1 MTSRLL
7 SLSFLIGLMLV
18 LSAGLASAERRVAL
32 IIGNSTYKNVQPL
45 ANPAR
50 DAAAVGA
57 MFKKAGFE
65 VVESKLDLGNTAM
78 RRAIREFTGTAKNAD
93 IAVVYYAGH
102 GIEFDGTNY
111 LIPVDAELAS
121 DVDVEDETISLD
133 RVMRMLDPV
142 KRLRLVILDACRD
155 NPFAKKMTRTV
166 ASRSM
171 GRGLAKIEVMTTDT
185 LVAFAAKAGMTA
197 ADGTGDHSPFT
208 AALLDALATPGLDVR
223 IAFGRVRD
231 EVMKSTDNKQ
241 EPYVYGSIGG
251 STVALV
257 SKPPEKQAPAAPA
270 AAADTLARDYEFA
283 ERIGTRQA
291 WDSFLAAHST
301 GFFADLARAARDK
314 IIAAEQRVTMGKE
327 KAAEEEIKRKAAE
340 AARVRATEEAKLKAE
355 ADAKKAGEEEARRRA
370 AEEARYR
377 AAEEARLKAE
387 EAARKF
393 AEEEAKLKAKLE
405 AVVKSQQTP
414 TVVASAPSAPEATR
428 ALAPQMDEGDIARLL
443 QFHLKRVGCDPG
455 TVDGKWTD
463 QSAHAMAEFNKRA
476 KANFE
481 VKVASLGAL
490 DAVKQQKAR
499 LCPLVCGKGFKARR
513 RPVCCR
519 SLQARF
525 RAQQGHRRLRARN
538 KIRDAS
544 AVTRRR
550 QQRRGRSDILFGTRR
565 VQTCAKKLQ
574 NSGCRSR
581 RGNRGRNAKCGR
593 PDGRLQLA
601 AAVEARC
608 CLLLLGLS
616 LPNYSPTNQGILN
629 ALVNGQSHRFG
640 VGGRC
645 AVGLPA

>member
-1 MTSRLL
+1 
-7 SLSFLIGLMLV
+7 
-18 LSAGLASAERRVAL
+18 
-32 IIGNSTYKNVQPL
+32 
-45 ANPAR
+45 
-50 DAAAVGA
+50 

-142 KRLRLVILDACRD
+142 KRLRLVILDACRE
-155 NPFAKKMTRTV
+155 NPFAKKMTRTI

-171 GRGLAKIEVMTTDT
+171 GRGLAKIEVTTTDT

-208 AALLDALATPGLDVR
+208 AALLDTLATPGLDLR

-257 SKPPEKQAPAAPA
+257 PKPPEKQAPAGRPP
-270 AAADTLARDYEFA
+270 AADTLARDYEFA

-314 IIAAEQRVTMGKE
+314 ITAAEQRVTMGKE
-327 KAAEEEIKRKAAE
+327 KAAEEETKRKAAE
-340 AARVRATEEAKLKAE
+340 AARVRAAEEARLKAE
-355 ADAKKAGEEEARRRA
+355 ADAKKTAEEEARRKA
-370 AEEARYR
+370 IEEARFR
-377 AAEEARLKAE
+377 AADEARLKAE
-387 EAARKF
+387 EAARRF

-405 AVVKSQQTP
+405 AVAKSQHAP
-414 TVVASAPSAPEATR
+414 TVIASAPSAPETTR

-499 LCPLVCGKGFKARR
+499 LCPLVCGKGFKVEEDRCIAEACRRGFVRNKASGECERETKSATRPPPRR
-513 RPVCCR
+513 R
-519 SLQARF
+519 
-525 RAQQGHRRLRARN
+525 G
-538 KIRDAS
+538 
-544 AVTRRR
+544 
-550 QQRRGRSDILFGTRR
+550 QQRRWWSDILFGAWRL
-565 VQTCAKKLQ
+565 QGCSQKLQ
-574 NSGCRSR
+574 DRNCHCRGIGER
-581 RGNRGRNAKCGR
+581 VCKRGRTAGH
-593 PDGRLQLA
+593 LQLA

-608 CLLLLGLS
+608 CRLLLVFS
-616 LPNYSPTNQGILN
+616 LPIYSPIKQEISN
-629 ALVNGQSHRFG
+629 ALVNSQSHRFG

-645 AVGLPA
+645 AGRLPA

>member
-1 MTSRLL
+1 MTSRLF
-7 SLSFLIGLMLV
+7 SLSFLIGLTLV
-18 LSAGLASAERRVAL
+18 LSAGVASAERRVAL
-32 IIGNSTYKNVQPL
+32 IIGNSNYKNVQPL

-57 MFKKAGFE
+57 MLKKAGFE

-78 RRAIREFTGTAKNAD
+78 RRTIREFTSTAKNAD

-133 RVMRMLDPV
+133 RIMRMLDPV
-142 KRLRLVILDACRD
+142 KRLRLVILDACRE
-155 NPFAKKMTRTV
+155 NPFGKKMTRTI

-171 GRGLAKIEVMTTDT
+171 GRGLAKVEVTSTDT

-197 ADGTGDHSPFT
+197 ADGIGDHSPFT
-208 AALLDALATPGLDVR
+208 AALLDSLSIPGLDVR

-257 SKPPEKQAPAAPA
+257 PKAPEKQAPAAAAPA
-270 AAADTLARDYEFA
+270 PSAADTLARDYEFA

-327 KAAEEEIKRKAAE
+327 KAAEEETKRKAAE
-340 AARVRATEEAKLKAE
+340 AAQLRATQEAKLKAE
-355 ADAKKAGEEEARRRA
+355 ADAKKAADEARDRAIDDARR
-370 AEEARYR
+370 
-377 AAEEARLKAE
+377 KAE

-405 AVVKSQQTP
+405 AASKSQQAP
-414 TVVASAPSAPEATR
+414 TVVASAPSGPDATR
-428 ALAPQMDEGDIARLL
+428 AVAPQMDEADIARLL

-463 QSAHAMAEFNKRA
+463 QSTRAMTEFNRRA

-490 DAVKQQKAR
+490 DAVKQQKER
-499 LCPLVCGKGFKARR
+499 LCPLVCSKGF
-513 RPVCCR
+513 
-519 SLQARF
+519 
-525 RAQQGHRRLRARN
+525 RAEEDRCVAEACKRGFVRN
-538 KIRDAS
+538 KANGECERE
-544 AVTRRR
+544 T
-550 QQRRGRSDILFGTRR
+550 
-565 VQTCAKKLQ
+565 K
-574 NSGCRSR
+574 
-581 RGNRGRNAKCGR
+581 
-593 PDGRLQLA
+593 A
-601 AAVEARC
+601 AA
-608 CLLLLGLS
+608 
-616 LPNYSPTNQGILN
+616 SPTSREESGGGGGSG
-629 ALVNGQSHRFG
+629 GQVFCSERGGCAPVPKNCRIIHG
-640 VGGRC
+640 AGGAGSTGTASVGGQRLAC
-645 AVGLPA
+645 N

>member
-1 MTSRLL
+1 
-7 SLSFLIGLMLV
+7 LV

-45 ANPAR
+45 ANPAK

-57 MFKKAGFE
+57 LFKKAGFE

-142 KRLRLVILDACRD
+142 KRLRLVILDACRE
-155 NPFAKKMTRTV
+155 NPFAKKMTRTI

-171 GRGLAKIEVMTTDT
+171 GRGLAKIEVTTTDT

-208 AALLDALATPGLDVR
+208 AALLDTLATPGLDVR

-270 AAADTLARDYEFA
+270 AADTLARDYEFA

-314 IIAAEQRVTMGKE
+314 IVAAEQRVTMGKE

-340 AARVRATEEAKLKAE
+340 AARVRAVEEARLKAE
-355 ADAKKAGEEEARRRA
+355 ADAKKA
-370 AEEARYR
+370 AEEARDR
-377 AAEEARLKAE
+377 AVEAARLKAE

-414 TVVASAPSAPEATR
+414 TVVASAPSAPDATR

-499 LCPLVCGKGFKARR
+499 LCPLVCGKGFKVEEDRCVAEACKRGF
-513 RPVCCR
+513 V
-519 SLQARF
+519 
-525 RAQQGHRRLRARN
+525 RN
-538 KIRDAS
+538 KASGECERETRAAASPASRDEGGGGSAGGGQIFCSERGGCS
-544 AVTRRR
+544 AVPKNCRIVHGGGTGGTGTASVAG
-550 QQRRGRSDILFGTRR
+550 QR
-565 VQTCAKKLQ
+565 
-574 NSGCRSR
+574 
-581 RGNRGRNAKCGR
+581 
-593 PDGRLQLA
+593 
-601 AAVEARC
+601 
-608 CLLLLGLS
+608 
-616 LPNYSPTNQGILN
+616 
-629 ALVNGQSHRFG
+629 LVCN
-640 VGGRC
+640 
-645 AVGLPA
+645 

>member
-7 SLSFLIGLMLV
+7 SLSFLTGLTLV

-45 ANPAR
+45 ANPAK

-57 MFKKAGFE
+57 LFKKAGFE

-142 KRLRLVILDACRD
+142 KRLRLVILDACRE
-155 NPFAKKMTRTV
+155 NPFAKKMTRTI

-171 GRGLAKIEVMTTDT
+171 GRGLAKIEVATTDT

-257 SKPPEKQAPAAPA
+257 SKPPEKQAPATP

-314 IIAAEQRVTMGKE
+314 IVAAEQRVTIGKE

-340 AARVRATEEAKLKAE
+340 AARVRAAEEARLKAE
-355 ADAKKAGEEEARRRA
+355 ADAKKA
-370 AEEARYR
+370 AEEARDR
-377 AAEEARLKAE
+377 AVEAARLKAE

-414 TVVASAPSAPEATR
+414 TVVASAPSAPDAAR
-428 ALAPQMDEGDIARLL
+428 ALAPQLDEGDIARLL

-499 LCPLVCGKGFKARR
+499 LCPLVCGKGFKVEEDRCVAEACRR
-513 RPVCCR
+513 GFV
-519 SLQARF
+519 
-525 RAQQGHRRLRARN
+525 RN
-538 KIRDAS
+538 KAS
-544 AVTRRR
+544 GECERET
-550 QQRRGRSDILFGTRR
+550 
-565 VQTCAKKLQ
+565 K
-574 NSGCRSR
+574 
-581 RGNRGRNAKCGR
+581 
-593 PDGRLQLA
+593 A
-601 AAVEARC
+601 AA
-608 CLLLLGLS
+608 
-616 LPNYSPTNQGILN
+616 SPASREEGGGGGGQIFCSERGGCN
-629 ALVNGQSHRFG
+629 AVPKNCRIVHGGGTGGSGTASVSGQRLVCN
-640 VGGRC
+640 
-645 AVGLPA
+645 

>member
-1 MTSRLL
+1 
-7 SLSFLIGLMLV
+7 MLV
-18 LSAGLASAERRVAL
+18 LSAGFASAERRVAL

-45 ANPAR
+45 ANPAK

-142 KRLRLVILDACRD
+142 KRLRLVILDACRE
-155 NPFAKKMTRTV
+155 NPFAKRMTRTI

-171 GRGLAKIEVMTTDT
+171 GRGLAKIEVTTTDT

-208 AALLDALATPGLDVR
+208 AALLDTLATPGLDVR

-251 STVALV
+251 STIALV
-257 SKPPEKQAPAAPA
+257 SKPPEKQAPAAP

-314 IIAAEQRVTMGKE
+314 ITAAEQRVTMGKE

-340 AARVRATEEAKLKAE
+340 AARVRAAEEAKLKAE
-355 ADAKKAGEEEARRRA
+355 EAAKK
-370 AEEARYR
+370 
-377 AAEEARLKAE
+377 L
-387 EAARKF
+387 
-393 AEEEAKLKAKLE
+393 AEEEAKLKARLE
-405 AVVKSQQTP
+405 AVAKSQQAP
-414 TVVASAPSAPEATR
+414 TVIASAPSAPEAAR
-428 ALAPQMDEGDIARLL
+428 AVAPHMDEADIARLL

-463 QSAHAMAEFNKRA
+463 QSTRAMAEFNKRA

-490 DAVKQQKAR
+490 DAVKQQKDR
-499 LCPLVCGKGFKARR
+499 LCPLVCGKGFRAEEDRCVAEACRR
-513 RPVCCR
+513 GFV
-519 SLQARF
+519 
-525 RAQQGHRRLRARN
+525 RN
-538 KIRDAS
+538 KAS
-544 AVTRRR
+544 GECERET
-550 QQRRGRSDILFGTRR
+550 
-565 VQTCAKKLQ
+565 K
-574 NSGCRSR
+574 
-581 RGNRGRNAKCGR
+581 
-593 PDGRLQLA
+593 A
-601 AAVEARC
+601 AA
-608 CLLLLGLS
+608 
-616 LPNYSPTNQGILN
+616 SPASRDEVSGGGGGGQIFCSERGGCNPVPKNCRIVHGGGTGGSGTASVSGQR
-629 ALVNGQSHRFG
+629 LVCN
-640 VGGRC
+640 
-645 AVGLPA
+645 

>member
-1 MTSRLL
+1 
-7 SLSFLIGLMLV
+7 LV

-45 ANPAR
+45 ANPAK

-57 MFKKAGFE
+57 LFKKAGFE

-142 KRLRLVILDACRD
+142 KRLRLVILDACRE
-155 NPFAKKMTRTV
+155 NPFAKKMTRTI

-171 GRGLAKIEVMTTDT
+171 GRGLAKIEVTTTDT

-208 AALLDALATPGLDVR
+208 AALLDTLATPGLDVR

-270 AAADTLARDYEFA
+270 AADTLARDYEFA

-314 IIAAEQRVTMGKE
+314 IVAAEQRVTMGKE

-340 AARVRATEEAKLKAE
+340 AARVRAVEEARLKAE
-355 ADAKKAGEEEARRRA
+355 ADAKKA
-370 AEEARYR
+370 AEEARDR
-377 AAEEARLKAE
+377 AVEAARLKAE

-414 TVVASAPSAPEATR
+414 TVVASAPSAPDATR

-499 LCPLVCGKGFKARR
+499 LCPLVCGKGFKVEEDRCVAEACRR
-513 RPVCCR
+513 GFV
-519 SLQARF
+519 
-525 RAQQGHRRLRARN
+525 RN
-538 KIRDAS
+538 KATGECAREIKAAGSPSRDEGGGGGGGGQIFCAERGGCNPVPKNCKIVIVS
-544 AVTRRR
+544 GGATSGGTSNTLG
-550 QQRRGRSDILFGTRR
+550 QRLE
-565 VQTCAKKLQ
+565 C
-574 NSGCRSR
+574 
-581 RGNRGRNAKCGR
+581 
-593 PDGRLQLA
+593 
-601 AAVEARC
+601 
-608 CLLLLGLS
+608 
-616 LPNYSPTNQGILN
+616 
-629 ALVNGQSHRFG
+629 H
-640 VGGRC
+640 
-645 AVGLPA
+645 

>member
-1 MTSRLL
+1 
-7 SLSFLIGLMLV
+7 LV

-45 ANPAR
+45 ANPAK

-57 MFKKAGFE
+57 LFKKAGFE

-142 KRLRLVILDACRD
+142 KRLRLVILDACRE
-155 NPFAKKMTRTV
+155 NPFAKKMTRTI

-171 GRGLAKIEVMTTDT
+171 GRGLAKIEVTTTDT

-208 AALLDALATPGLDVR
+208 AALLDTLATPGLDVR

-270 AAADTLARDYEFA
+270 AADTLARDYEFA

-314 IIAAEQRVTMGKE
+314 IVAAEQRVTMGKE
-327 KAAEEEIKRKAAE
+327 KAAEEEVKRKAAE
-340 AARVRATEEAKLKAE
+340 AARVRAVEEARLKAE
-355 ADAKKAGEEEARRRA
+355 ADAKKA
-370 AEEARYR
+370 AEEARDR
-377 AAEEARLKAE
+377 AVEAARLKAE

-414 TVVASAPSAPEATR
+414 TVVASAPSAPDATR

-499 LCPLVCGKGFKARR
+499 LCPLVCGKGFKVEEDRCVAEACKRGF
-513 RPVCCR
+513 V
-519 SLQARF
+519 
-525 RAQQGHRRLRARN
+525 RN
-538 KIRDAS
+538 KASGECERETRAAASPASRDEGGGGSAGGGQIFCSERGGCS
-544 AVTRRR
+544 AVPKNCRIVHGGGTGGTGTASVAG
-550 QQRRGRSDILFGTRR
+550 QR
-565 VQTCAKKLQ
+565 
-574 NSGCRSR
+574 
-581 RGNRGRNAKCGR
+581 
-593 PDGRLQLA
+593 
-601 AAVEARC
+601 
-608 CLLLLGLS
+608 
-616 LPNYSPTNQGILN
+616 
-629 ALVNGQSHRFG
+629 LVCN
-640 VGGRC
+640 
-645 AVGLPA
+645 

>member
-7 SLSFLIGLMLV
+7 SLSFLIGLTLV
-18 LSAGLASAERRVAL
+18 LSAGAASAERRVAL
-32 IIGNSTYKNVQPL
+32 IIGNSNYKNVQPL

-50 DAAAVGA
+50 DATAVAAL
-57 MFKKAGFE
+57 FKKAGFE

-78 RRAIREFTGTAKNAD
+78 RRTIREFTGTAKNAD

-111 LIPVDAELAS
+111 LIPIDAELAS

-133 RVMRMLDPV
+133 RIMRMLDPV
-142 KRLRLVILDACRD
+142 KRLRLVILDACRE
-155 NPFAKKMTRTV
+155 NPFGKKMTRTV

-171 GRGLAKIEVMTTDT
+171 GRGLAKIEVTTTDT

-197 ADGTGDHSPFT
+197 ADGIGDHSPFT
-208 AALLDALATPGLDVR
+208 AALLDSLAIPGLDVR

-257 SKPPEKQAPAAPA
+257 AKPPEKQAAPAPAAPS
-270 AAADTLARDYEFA
+270 AADTLARDYEFA

-291 WDSFLAAHST
+291 WDSFLAAHGT

-340 AARVRATEEAKLKAE
+340 AAQA
-355 ADAKKAGEEEARRRA
+355 
-370 AEEARYR
+370 R

-387 EAARKF
+387 EAARRF

-405 AVVKSQQTP
+405 AVTKSQQAP
-414 TVVASAPSAPEATR
+414 TVVASAPSAPDATR
-428 ALAPQMDEGDIARLL
+428 AVAPHMDEADIARLL
-443 QFHLKRVGCDPG
+443 QFHLKRIGCDPG

-463 QSAHAMAEFNKRA
+463 QSTRAMAEFNKRA
-476 KANFE
+476 KANLE

-490 DAVKQQKAR
+490 DAVKQQKER
-499 LCPLVCGKGFKARR
+499 LCPLVCSKGFKVEEDRCVAEACRR
-513 RPVCCR
+513 GFV
-519 SLQARF
+519 
-525 RAQQGHRRLRARN
+525 RN
-538 KIRDAS
+538 KANGECERE
-544 AVTRRR
+544 T
-550 QQRRGRSDILFGTRR
+550 
-565 VQTCAKKLQ
+565 K
-574 NSGCRSR
+574 
-581 RGNRGRNAKCGR
+581 
-593 PDGRLQLA
+593 A
-601 AAVEARC
+601 AA
-608 CLLLLGLS
+608 
-616 LPNYSPTNQGILN
+616 SPASRDEGGGGSGGGSQIYCSERGGCNPVPKNCRIVAGAGGGGTAAGTPSAAGQR
-629 ALVNGQSHRFG
+629 LVCN
-640 VGGRC
+640 
-645 AVGLPA
+645 

>member
-7 SLSFLIGLMLV
+7 SLSFLTGLTLV

-45 ANPAR
+45 ANPAK

-57 MFKKAGFE
+57 LFKKAGFE

-142 KRLRLVILDACRD
+142 KRLRLVILDACRE
-155 NPFAKKMTRTV
+155 NPFAKKMTRTI

-171 GRGLAKIEVMTTDT
+171 GRGLAKIEVTTTDT

-208 AALLDALATPGLDVR
+208 AALLDTLATPGLDVR

-270 AAADTLARDYEFA
+270 AADTLARDYEFA

-314 IIAAEQRVTMGKE
+314 IVAAEQRVTMGKE

-340 AARVRATEEAKLKAE
+340 AARVRAVEEARLKAE
-355 ADAKKAGEEEARRRA
+355 ADAKKA
-370 AEEARYR
+370 AEEARDR
-377 AAEEARLKAE
+377 AVEAARLKAE

-414 TVVASAPSAPEATR
+414 TVVASAPSAPDATR

-499 LCPLVCGKGFKARR
+499 LCPLVCGKGFKVEEDRCVAEACKRGF
-513 RPVCCR
+513 V
-519 SLQARF
+519 
-525 RAQQGHRRLRARN
+525 RN
-538 KIRDAS
+538 KASGECERETRAAASPASRDEGGGGSAGGGQIFCSERGGCS
-544 AVTRRR
+544 AVPKNCRIVHGGGTGGTGTASVAG
-550 QQRRGRSDILFGTRR
+550 QR
-565 VQTCAKKLQ
+565 
-574 NSGCRSR
+574 
-581 RGNRGRNAKCGR
+581 
-593 PDGRLQLA
+593 
-601 AAVEARC
+601 
-608 CLLLLGLS
+608 
-616 LPNYSPTNQGILN
+616 
-629 ALVNGQSHRFG
+629 LVCN
-640 VGGRC
+640 
-645 AVGLPA
+645 

>member
-7 SLSFLIGLMLV
+7 CRSFLIGLTLV
-18 LSAGLASAERRVAL
+18 LSVGAASAERRVAL
-32 IIGNSTYKNVQPL
+32 IIGNSNYRHVQPL

-78 RRAIREFTGTAKNAD
+78 RRAIREFTGTARNAD

-133 RVMRMLDPV
+133 RIMRMLDPV
-142 KRLRLVILDACRD
+142 KRLRLVILDACRE
-155 NPFAKKMTRTV
+155 NPFGKKMTRTI

-171 GRGLAKIEVMTTDT
+171 GRGLAKVEVTTTDT

-208 AALLDALATPGLDVR
+208 AALLDSLATPGLDVR

-241 EPYVYGSIGG
+241 EPFVYGSIGG
-251 STVALV
+251 STIALIA
-257 SKPPEKQAPAAPA
+257 KPPETPAPAAPS
-270 AAADTLARDYEFA
+270 AADTLARDYEFA

-314 IIAAEQRVTMGKE
+314 IVAAEQRVTMGKE
-327 KAAEEEIKRKAAE
+327 KAAEEEVKRKATE
-340 AARVRATEEAKLKAE
+340 AARVR
-355 ADAKKAGEEEARRRA
+355 D
-370 AEEARYR
+370 
-377 AAEEARLKAE
+377 AEEARLKTE

-405 AVVKSQQTP
+405 AVAKSQQAP
-414 TVVASAPSAPEATR
+414 TVVASAPSGPESTR
-428 ALAPQMDEGDIARLL
+428 APAPQMDEADIARLL

-463 QSAHAMAEFNKRA
+463 QSAHAMTEFNKRA
-476 KANFE
+476 KANLE

-499 LCPLVCGKGFKARR
+499 LCPLVCGKGFKVEEDRCVAEACKRGF
-513 RPVCCR
+513 V
-519 SLQARF
+519 
-525 RAQQGHRRLRARN
+525 RN
-538 KIRDAS
+538 KATGECTREAKAASSPTSRDEGGGGGSQIICGRGGCNAVPKNCRAS
-544 AVTRRR
+544 AMSGSGTTATGVQGVT
-550 QQRRGRSDILFGTRR
+550 
-565 VQTCAKKLQ
+565 C
-574 NSGCRSR
+574 N
-581 RGNRGRNAKCGR
+581 
-593 PDGRLQLA
+593 
-601 AAVEARC
+601 
-608 CLLLLGLS
+608 
-616 LPNYSPTNQGILN
+616 
-629 ALVNGQSHRFG
+629 
-640 VGGRC
+640 
-645 AVGLPA
+645 

>member
-1 MTSRLL
+1 MWPAIGGHDKFAAFLGAGMTSRLL
-7 SLSFLIGLMLV
+7 SLTVLIALTLAV
-18 LSAGLASAERRVAL
+18 SAGLASAERRVAL

-50 DAAAVGA
+50 DAAAVAA

-111 LIPVDAELAS
+111 LVPIDAELAS

-142 KRLRLVILDACRD
+142 KRLRLVILDACRE
-155 NPFAKKMTRTV
+155 NPFARKMTRTI

-171 GRGLAKIEVMTTDT
+171 GRGLAKIEVTTTDT

-208 AALLDALATPGLDVR
+208 AALLDTLATPGLDVR

-270 AAADTLARDYEFA
+270 VDTLARDYEFA

-327 KAAEEEIKRKAAE
+327 KADEEELKRKAVE
-340 AARVRATEEAKLKAE
+340 AARVRAAEEAKLKAE
-355 ADAKKAGEEEARRRA
+355 AETKRLAEEEAR
-370 AEEARYR
+370 
-377 AAEEARLKAE
+377 
-387 EAARKF
+387 
-393 AEEEAKLKAKLE
+393 LKAKLE
-405 AVVKSQQTP
+405 AVEKSRQAP
-414 TVVASAPSAPEATR
+414 TVIASAPSTADATR
-428 ALAPQMDEGDIARLL
+428 NAAMDPADVARLL

-455 TVDGKWTD
+455 ALDGKWTD
-463 QSAHAMAEFNKRA
+463 QSMRAMEEFNKRG
-476 KANFE
+476 KANFD

-499 LCPLVCGKGFKARR
+499 ICPLVCGKGFRAEEDRCVAEACRR
-513 RPVCCR
+513 GMV
-519 SLQARF
+519 
-525 RAQQGHRRLRARN
+525 RN
-538 KIRDAS
+538 KSTGECEAESKAAS
-544 AVTRRR
+544 APPPARDEGGGGGQIFCHPRT
-550 QQRRGRSDILFGTRR
+550 G
-565 VQTCAKKLQ
+565 CAPVPK
-574 NSGCRSR
+574 NCH
-581 RGNRGRNAKCGR
+581 
-593 PDGRLQLA
+593 
-601 AAVEARC
+601 
-608 CLLLLGLS
+608 
-616 LPNYSPTNQGILN
+616 I
-629 ALVNGQSHRFG
+629 GQST
-640 VGGRC
+640 
-645 AVGLPA
+645 AVQGSASGQILICN

>member
-1 MTSRLL
+1 
-7 SLSFLIGLMLV
+7 MLV
-18 LSAGLASAERRVAL
+18 LSAGFASAERRVAL

-45 ANPAR
+45 ANPAK

-142 KRLRLVILDACRD
+142 KRLRLVILDACRE
-155 NPFAKKMTRTV
+155 NPFAKRMTRTI

-171 GRGLAKIEVMTTDT
+171 GRGLAKIEVTTTDT

-208 AALLDALATPGLDVR
+208 AALLDTLATPGLDVR

-251 STVALV
+251 STIALV
-257 SKPPEKQAPAAPA
+257 SKPPEKQAPAAP

-314 IIAAEQRVTMGKE
+314 ITAAEQRVTMGKE

-340 AARVRATEEAKLKAE
+340 AARVRAAEEAKLKAE
-355 ADAKKAGEEEARRRA
+355 EAAKK
-370 AEEARYR
+370 
-377 AAEEARLKAE
+377 L
-387 EAARKF
+387 
-393 AEEEAKLKAKLE
+393 AEEEAKLKARLE
-405 AVVKSQQTP
+405 AVAKSQAP
-414 TVVASAPSAPEATR
+414 TVIASAPSAPEAAR
-428 ALAPQMDEGDIARLL
+428 AVAPHMDEADIARLL

-463 QSAHAMAEFNKRA
+463 QSTRAMAEFNKRA

-490 DAVKQQKAR
+490 DAVKQQKDR
-499 LCPLVCGKGFKARR
+499 LCPLVCGKGFRAEEDRCVAEACRR
-513 RPVCCR
+513 GFV
-519 SLQARF
+519 
-525 RAQQGHRRLRARN
+525 RN
-538 KIRDAS
+538 KAS
-544 AVTRRR
+544 GECERET
-550 QQRRGRSDILFGTRR
+550 
-565 VQTCAKKLQ
+565 K
-574 NSGCRSR
+574 
-581 RGNRGRNAKCGR
+581 
-593 PDGRLQLA
+593 A
-601 AAVEARC
+601 AA
-608 CLLLLGLS
+608 
-616 LPNYSPTNQGILN
+616 SPASRDEVSGGGGGGQIFCSERGGCNPVPKNCRIVHGGGTGGSGTASVSGQR
-629 ALVNGQSHRFG
+629 LVCN
-640 VGGRC
+640 
-645 AVGLPA
+645 

>member
-7 SLSFLIGLMLV
+7 SLSFLTGLTLV

-45 ANPAR
+45 ANPAK

-57 MFKKAGFE
+57 LFKKAGFE

-142 KRLRLVILDACRD
+142 KRLRLVILDACRE
-155 NPFAKKMTRTV
+155 NPFAKKMTRTI

-171 GRGLAKIEVMTTDT
+171 GRGLAKIEVTTTDT

-208 AALLDALATPGLDVR
+208 AALLDTLATPGLDVR

-270 AAADTLARDYEFA
+270 AADTLARDYEFA

-314 IIAAEQRVTMGKE
+314 IVAAEQSVTMGKE

-340 AARVRATEEAKLKAE
+340 AARVRAAEEARLKAE
-355 ADAKKAGEEEARRRA
+355 ADAKKA
-370 AEEARYR
+370 AEEARDR
-377 AAEEARLKAE
+377 AVEAARLKAE

-414 TVVASAPSAPEATR
+414 TVVASAPSAPDATR

-499 LCPLVCGKGFKARR
+499 LCPLVCGKGFKVEEDRCVAEACKRGF
-513 RPVCCR
+513 V
-519 SLQARF
+519 
-525 RAQQGHRRLRARN
+525 RN
-538 KIRDAS
+538 KASGECERETRAAASPASRDEGGGGSAGGGQIFCSERGGCS
-544 AVTRRR
+544 AVPKNCRIVHGGGTGGTGTASVAG
-550 QQRRGRSDILFGTRR
+550 QR
-565 VQTCAKKLQ
+565 
-574 NSGCRSR
+574 
-581 RGNRGRNAKCGR
+581 
-593 PDGRLQLA
+593 
-601 AAVEARC
+601 
-608 CLLLLGLS
+608 
-616 LPNYSPTNQGILN
+616 
-629 ALVNGQSHRFG
+629 LVCN
-640 VGGRC
+640 
-645 AVGLPA
+645 